1 MKRRSFL
8 IGTGVVSG
16 LGLGLY
22 AAVEF
27 LRESGAGIR

>member
-8 IGTGVVSG
+8 IGTGAATG
-16 LGLGLY
+16 FGLGLY

-27 LRESGAGIR
+27 VREAAARSR